1 MLERVGKELRVVP
14 CHLTKEKQEHHINLL
29 LIQPEDT
36 YMDIKEEEPED
47 TDDDDDLGP
56 IPYHYVWIKNLSR
69 LLSKQNSKH
78 DGRMYFC
85 ERCHHGYHSR
95 QKLEAHEVD
104 CFQVN
109 ECRVTM
115 PKVYVDE
122 HGNKSHTVKFKNFG
136 HKTKV
141 PFIVYAD
148 FESLLKKVDQPR
160 TREQPKGA
168 TEEHEPFSCA
178 FYVQCSF
185 DPNQSKFKTYR
196 GPDPGI
202 WLAEQLQKLAKTVE
216 YLYNNE
222 INMPPL
228 SPEEEEKH
236 QAALLCH
243 ICEKP
248 FKPSDTRTHDHDH
261 LTGKRLTLNHY

>member
-1 MLERVGKELRVVP
+1 
-14 CHLTKEKQEHHINLL
+14 
-29 LIQPEDT
+29 
-36 YMDIKEEEPED
+36 
-47 TDDDDDLGP
+47 
-56 IPYHYVWIKNLSR
+56 
-69 LLSKQNSKH
+69 
-78 DGRMYFC
+78 
-85 ERCHHGYHSR
+85 
-95 QKLEAHEVD
+95 
-104 CFQVN
+104 
-109 ECRVTM
+109 M

-141 PFIVYAD
+141 PFVVYAD
-148 FESLLKKVDQPR
+148 FESLLKKVNQPR

-185 DPNQSKFKTYR
+185 DPNQSEFKTYR

-228 SPEEEEKH
+228 SPEEEEQH
-236 QAALLCH
+236 QAALPCH

-248 FKPSDTRTHDHDH
+248 FKHFHTRAHDHDH
-261 LTGKRLTLNHY
+261 LTGKKLTLDHNFTNQLQI